1 MLNHDREFNFRIW
14 RNSNKS
20 YKIQVFEC
28 DGKFFFSLY
37 NIIQIL
43 EMPLKKHCVGINKV
57 LY

>member
-20 YKIQVFEC
+20 YKIQVLEC
-28 DGKFFFSLY
+28 DGKFLFYFIFSIY

-43 EMPLKKHCVGINKV
+43 EMP
-57 LY
+57 